1 MGSIIKY
8 FKVKQGKCIRRSL
21 KGSKVFINFLKN
33 LYFKKYFL
41 KKNFTVFSI
50 IGFDYNLIVL
60 KKSIKGF
67 FLKTQNKFST
77 KGGLFLLNIKTS
89 FSKKKEKKIKSI
101 KKRLKKKILVN
112 FLRKK
117 YI

>member
-1 MGSIIKY
+1 MNNDSENYEIMFFNNELNKFIIEFKVKY
-8 FKVKQGKCIRRSL
+8 FKDKQGKCIRRSL

-89 FSKKKEKKIKSI
+89 FSKKI
-101 KKRLKKKILVN
+101 
-112 FLRKK
+112 
-117 YI
+117 